1 MKTILASAILM
12 VFAMTNANSEGKK
25 PKEDNTQ
32 IRLGCGKLPYASFAE
47 CLDHNLKIG
56 YGIQVTSDFCHYHC
70 SR

>member
-12 VFAMTNANSEGKK
+12 VFAMTNANSAGKK
-25 PKEDNTQ
+25 PKEGNKQ
-32 IRLGCGKLPYASFAE
+32 IHLGCGKLSYASFAE

-56 YGIQVTSDFCHYHC
+56 YGVQVTSPFCHYHC